1 MKKKLLL
8 ILLFIIVLTF
18 GGIAYSSF
26 EGTARH
32 IVFVGAVVTGG
43 FLLGKIV
50 RK

>member
-8 ILLFIIVLTF
+8 IILFIIVLTF

-26 EGTARH
+26 EGTPRN
-32 IVFVGAVVTGG
+32 IVLGGSVATGV

>member
-8 ILLFIIVLTF
+8 ILLLIVVLIF

-26 EGTARH
+26 DGMARH
-32 IVFVGAVVTGG
+32 VVMVGSIVTGG

>member
-8 ILLFIIVLTF
+8 ILLLIVVLIF

-26 EGTARH
+26 EGTARN
-32 IVFVGAVVTGG
+32 IVMGASVATGV